1 MRIQLFSEICKF
13 RYYNLSRYKIF
24 FFYSKKNKFNLIVSV
39 ECFYNTITYNKIN
52 IDITE
57 T

>member
-1 MRIQLFSEICKF
+1 MCVQLFSEICKF

-24 FFYSKKNKFNLIVSV
+24 FFYSKRTNLSV
-39 ECFYNTITYNKIN
+39 ECFYDTITYNKIN